1 MSYSRQQALQA
12 VLMGMGLPYLELT
25 ADKNKAEAPRRLGAV
40 FFGNGV
46 NPHEWWA
53 KGSGSSMEL
62 SKSLQ
67 PLSPVKNKM
76 IYFKGLWNPTSVE
89 GKGGHYPKMNVL
101 SGAKVKQTT
110 TDIEVGTSMD
120 QAVARSLKG
129 KTLLPSLVLG
139 TEGPGISGDQGFSSM
154 YSSYI
159 SWSSKN
165 RPSSKE
171 LNPRQAFD
179 RLFSNAK
186 EFKKKRSILD
196 AVLKDSKRLQSHL
209 SVTDKMKL
217 DEFEVSIRE
226 LEQRMENA
234 DKVANDSSLWQPN
247 PPKNM
252 MDRPGVMVPG
262 FVDDYLRMMFDIMT
276 LAYQMNKTQVA
287 TFMMNNDLSGMN
299 FSHIE
304 GIKGGSHQVSH
315 HTNRPDLLA
324 IYQKINQHVVML
336 YSEFLQKLDKIQEGE
351 RTLLDNSMILLCSSL
366 WDGNA
371 HDSKQLPVLLA
382 GQGGGSIRSGQSL
395 DFSGKQEERKM
406 CRLHLALMQKMGM
419 KIDSFGDATEAM
431 KEIS

>member
-252 MDRPGVMVPG
+252 MGRPGVMVPG

-324 IYQKINQHVVML
+324 IYQKINQHVVMM